1 MWKISGGNVRGNRP
15 GSGGSSGN
23 GDMRCVIG
31 LRCPDAMR
39 TAEVWEPLC
48 LGVNRLD
55 LRNVWLI
62 AEDTLRC
69 EQHSYRKEEL

>member
-1 MWKISGGNVRGNRP
+1 MSKSKYLDLGTDVEDIVRGNRP

-31 LRCPDAMR
+31 LRCLDAMR

-55 LRNVWLI
+55 LRNVG
-62 AEDTLRC
+62 
-69 EQHSYRKEEL
+69 